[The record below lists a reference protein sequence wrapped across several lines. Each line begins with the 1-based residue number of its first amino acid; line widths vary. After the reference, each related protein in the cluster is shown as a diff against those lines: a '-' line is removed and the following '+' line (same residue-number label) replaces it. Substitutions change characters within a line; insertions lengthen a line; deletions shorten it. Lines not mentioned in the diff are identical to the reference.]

1 MVIISFEQSFNKGQI
16 LESVTLNRNFGGGLL
31 WNIDKTEML
40 FYDICNK
47 FDNTGVLCINIVQP
61 KKVPAGS
68 ASWSSV
74 CLN

>member
-1 MVIISFEQSFNKGQI
+1 MAIISFEHSFNKGQI

-47 FDNTGVLCINIVQP
+47 FDSVGVLCINIAQQ
-61 KKVPAGS
+61 KKVS
-68 ASWSSV
+68 VASVSWNSV
-74 CLN
+74 C